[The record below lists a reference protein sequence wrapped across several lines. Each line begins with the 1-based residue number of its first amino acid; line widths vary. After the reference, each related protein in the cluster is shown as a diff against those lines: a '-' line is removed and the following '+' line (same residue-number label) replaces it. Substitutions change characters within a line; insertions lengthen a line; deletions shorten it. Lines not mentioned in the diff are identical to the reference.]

1 VNKGARASSDPL
13 LTVAAT
19 ALYTLLT
26 LVFTWP
32 LARGI
37 AHDIPG
43 DYGDPLLNA
52 WILAWG
58 ATHFGRGWWNANIF
72 FPQPLALAYSEHLA
86 PQAASVL
93 PVYWVSG
100 NPILCYNLVWLAT
113 FVLSGL
119 GMFLLARD
127 LTGDPSVSVVAG
139 LAYAFAP
146 YRNASLPHLQVLS
159 SAWMPFVLL
168 GFRRYFATRSV
179 RPLAIAAAAWL
190 LQNLSCGYY
199 LLFFTPV
206 IGLYI
211 VWELT
216 TRRLWSNARVLAS
229 VAIACA
235 AVVVMT
241 VPFLLPYL
249 ELRHLGFNPR
259 SLTETRKFSAD
270 VYAYF
275 TADPNLHLWGSVMR
289 AWPKAEG
296 ALFPGLTIVVLAG
309 AGIAHAMRQAND
321 GLAARLSAKR
331 IALYAPAGL
340 AVVAVVALGLGWSIR
355 LPGLKVTSLL
365 RALIV
370 AFVIAGI
377 TLAFLRDARER
388 CAALV
393 RSPAG
398 VFCLIACFGVVMS
411 FGPQIRSMDRVVMDS
426 SLYEAFYR
434 FVPGF
439 DGLRVPARYGMVVAL
454 ALSALAALGLDSLS
468 RGTPRTNRTLSTPR
482 THRTPSTPRTHRTP
496 STPRTS
502 RTPRTLLCIVSG
514 LLIFA
519 ESFSAPIP
527 INQNSAD
534 YKRPGLAPLP
544 VLDPAAPPVYDF
556 IASLPRTASLVEL
569 PLGEPAFD
577 VRYMFYSTRHWRHLV
592 NGYTGGQPPGYELLD
607 RSLQDLFTRPAR
619 AWAVLASVRA
629 THAIVHEAMYS
640 DGLGPQVSD
649 WLAMNGA
656 KEIAAFGRDRVFEM
670 TR

>member
-1 VNKGARASSDPL
+1 L
-13 LTVAAT
+13 LTAAAAT
-19 ALYTLLT
+19 ALYALLT

-72 FPQPLALAYSEHLA
+72 SPQPLALAYSEHLA

-146 YRNASLPHLQVLS
+146 YRIASLPHLQVLS

-206 IGLYI
+206 TALYI

-216 TRRLWSNARVLAS
+216 TRRLWSNARVMAS

-235 AVVVMT
+235 AVVVAT

-275 TADPNLHLWGSVMR
+275 TADPNLHVWGSVMR

-296 ALFPGLTIVVLAG
+296 ALFPGFTIIVLAG
-309 AGIAHAMRQAND
+309 AGVAYALRTANAS
-321 GLAARLSAKR
+321 LTSLTPRLTVKR
-331 IALYAPAGL
+331 IAVYAPAGL
-340 AVVAVVALGLGWSIR
+340 ALVAVAALGLGWPIR
-355 LPGLKVTSLL
+355 LPGLKVTSLP

-370 AFVIAGI
+370 TSVITGI
-377 TLAFLRDARER
+377 TLAFMRDARER
-388 CAALV
+388 CMALA

-398 VFCLIACFGVVMS
+398 AFSLIALFGVVMS
-411 FGPQIRSMDRVVMDS
+411 FGPQVRAMDRVVIDS

-468 RGTPRTNRTLSTPR
+468 LGGTPRTPGTLSTPR
-482 THRTPSTPRTHRTP
+482 TL
-496 STPRTS
+496 
-502 RTPRTLLCIVSG
+502 RTPRTLLCTLSA
-514 LLIFA
+514 LLIFS
-519 ESFSAPIP
+519 ESFAAPIP

-556 IASLPRTASLVEL
+556 IASLPGAASIVEL

-592 NGYTGGQPPGYELLD
+592 NGYTGGQPPDYELLD

-619 AWAVLASVRA
+619 AWAVLASARA

-649 WLAMNGA
+649 WLVTNGA

-670 TR
+670 AR

>member
-1 VNKGARASSDPL
+1 MSKPAPL
-13 LTVAAT
+13 LTAAAAT
-19 ALYTLLT
+19 ALYALLT

-72 FPQPLALAYSEHLA
+72 SPQPLALAYSEHLA

-146 YRNASLPHLQVLS
+146 YRIASLPHLQVLS

-206 IGLYI
+206 TTLYI

-216 TRRLWSNARVLAS
+216 TRRLWSNARVMAS

-235 AVVVMT
+235 AVVVAT

-275 TADPNLHLWGSVMR
+275 TADPNLHVWGSVMR

-296 ALFPGLTIVVLAG
+296 ALFPGFTIIVLAG
-309 AGIAHAMRQAND
+309 AGVAYALRTANAS
-321 GLAARLSAKR
+321 LTSLTPRLTVKR
-331 IALYAPAGL
+331 IAVYAPAGL
-340 AVVAVVALGLGWSIR
+340 ALVAVAALGLGWPIR
-355 LPGLKVTSLL
+355 LPGLKVTSLP

-370 AFVIAGI
+370 TSVITGI
-377 TLAFLRDARER
+377 TLAFMRDARER
-388 CAALV
+388 CMALA

-398 VFCLIACFGVVMS
+398 AFSLIALFGVVMS
-411 FGPQIRSMDRVVMDS
+411 FGPQVRAMDRVVIDS

-468 RGTPRTNRTLSTPR
+468 LGGTPRTPGTLSTPR
-482 THRTPSTPRTHRTP
+482 TL
-496 STPRTS
+496 
-502 RTPRTLLCIVSG
+502 RTPRTLLCTLSA
-514 LLIFA
+514 LLIFS
-519 ESFSAPIP
+519 ESFAAPIP

-556 IASLPRTASLVEL
+556 IASLPGAASIVEL

-592 NGYTGGQPPGYELLD
+592 NGYTGGQPPDYELLD

-619 AWAVLASVRA
+619 AWAVLASARA

-649 WLAMNGA
+649 WLVTNGA

-670 TR
+670 AR